1 MTTLNVF
8 NEVFGLAT
16 SDDFVFS
23 GDENGTLKVSRIL
36 FSKSA
41 SSTNE
46 HSRSGTLSRAN
57 VCIPYP
63 STRAQFMHSL

>member
-23 GDENGTLKVSRIL
+23 GDENGTLKVKLKIFL
-36 FSKSA
+36 KSA
-41 SSTNE
+41 SSTN
-46 HSRSGTLSRAN
+46 
-57 VCIPYP
+57 
-63 STRAQFMHSL
+63 

>member
-23 GDENGTLKVSRIL
+23 GDENGTLKVSSDEMRIRVQKS
-36 FSKSA
+36 FS
-41 SSTNE
+41 
-46 HSRSGTLSRAN
+46 
-57 VCIPYP
+57 Y
-63 STRAQFMHSL
+63 